1 MFILIP
7 CKSLSTGKSR
17 LSPCLDGAARRSLC
31 VYFLTRT
38 IELAISIAGGDRVRV
53 VTSDVDAITIAAR
66 HSVRPLADA
75 PDGLNAAL
83 ENARNELL
91 REVSRASRLM
101 VLPIDLPYAR
111 PQAIARAAEADADV
125 LINSDEHERGTN
137 LLVLPAASEQ
147 FRFAFGENSLSAH
160 SRQTC
165 TAGFSLQIV
174 KDSLLARDID
184 EPEQYVN
191 WMKSAGVR
199 DHLLAM
205 GRLEALA
212 GNISPV

>member
-137 LLVLPAASEQ
+137 FLALPEHPSSSDLPSEKIASVPIRAKPAPLDLVFKLLKKRTP
-147 FRFAFGENSLSAH
+147 
-160 SRQTC
+160 
-165 TAGFSLQIV
+165 
-174 KDSLLARDID
+174 LLARDID
-184 EPEQYVN
+184 
-191 WMKSAGVR
+191 
-199 DHLLAM
+199 
-205 GRLEALA
+205 
-212 GNISPV
+212 